1 VSSPH
6 QQPREE
12 EAAAP
17 GEGIKHLAYAEASIM
32 LLECLMLV
40 LIEQRLLTKDQIVS
54 AVESAIATKRQM
66 VADHENQKI
75 ATVAAGV
82 LRIIANSLTAAET

>member
-6 QQPREE
+6 QLPRQE

-17 GEGIKHLAYAEASIM
+17 DEGIKHLAYAEASIM

-40 LIEQRLLTKDQIVS
+40 LIEQRVLSKEQIVA
-54 AVESAIATKRQM
+54 AVESVIATKRQM
-66 VADHENQKI
+66 VAEHENHQI

-82 LRIIANSLTAAET
+82 LRTLANSLTAAQT